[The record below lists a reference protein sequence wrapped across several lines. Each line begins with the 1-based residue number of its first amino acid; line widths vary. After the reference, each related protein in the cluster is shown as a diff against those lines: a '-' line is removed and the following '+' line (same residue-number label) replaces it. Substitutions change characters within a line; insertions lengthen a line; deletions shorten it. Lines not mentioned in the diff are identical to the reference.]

1 MYSEKHS
8 AVWRLDEEETALRP
22 DRKAGVAGGFGCQVE
37 KPELCHG
44 SVRVI
49 EGLI

>member
-1 MYSEKHS
+1 MTHSEKHS
-8 AVWRLDEEETALRP
+8 AFWRLDEEAALRP
-22 DRKAGVAGGFGCQVE
+22 DRKVGVAGGFGCQVK

-44 SVRVI
+44 SVRVF

>member
-1 MYSEKHS
+1 MHSKKHS
-8 AVWRLDEEETALRP
+8 VFWRLDEETALRP
-22 DRKAGVAGGFGCQVE
+22 GRKAGAAGGFGCQAK